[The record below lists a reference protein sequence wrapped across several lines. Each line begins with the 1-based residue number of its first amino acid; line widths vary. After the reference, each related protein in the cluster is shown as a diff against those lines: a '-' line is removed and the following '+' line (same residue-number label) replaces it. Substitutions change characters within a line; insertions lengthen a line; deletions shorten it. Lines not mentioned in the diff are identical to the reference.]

1 MSNILV
7 LQIEDRSD
15 NNFLNENM
23 QLNKKICQENNMQYK
38 FLYKSQDNV
47 PPYWG
52 KVFEIDR
59 IISDKN
65 NSNVDYV
72 FWIDSDA
79 FFLHFNKNKL
89 VDFLNKYS
97 EYSMIITTDHPPWKL
112 KFNAGVFIV
121 KNDSNSREIISYWKS
136 LYNPNNWWI
145 EDNKWKTDK
154 PYSGDDYE
162 QGAFITNILTNNK
175 YSAHIKTVSYYIL
188 NNNTCTENT
197 NETIVTHLAG
207 RSKDPLKIANCKNIL
222 YNQNYGIIYF
232 IICLFLLLLIVILCY
247 CYNKKMKK
255 YIDKYIHK
263 LYVCYKKNT

>member
-1 MSNILV
+1 MFNIVV

-23 QLNKKICQENNMQYK
+23 QLNKEICNENNMQYK

-59 IISDKN
+59 ILND
-65 NSNVDYV
+65 NSNVDYI

-79 FFLHFNKNKL
+79 FFLHFHKNRL
-89 VDFLNKYS
+89 TDFLNKYS
-97 EYSMIITTDHPPWKL
+97 NYSMIITKDPPPWNM

-121 KNDSNSREIISYWKS
+121 KNDSYSREIFSYWKS
-136 LYNPNNWWI
+136 LYNPNNWRM
-145 EDNKWKTDK
+145 EGNKWKTDK
-154 PYSGDDYE
+154 PYAGDDYE
-162 QGAFITNILTNNK
+162 QGAFATYILSNNQ
-175 YSAHIKTVSYYIL
+175 YSAYIKTVPYYIL
-188 NNNTCTENT
+188 NNNSCTENT

-207 RSKDPLKIANCKNIL
+207 RIKDPFKIATCKNVL

-232 IICLFLLLLIVILCY
+232 IICLILFVIIVLLCY
-247 CYNKKMKK
+247 CYSKKMK
-255 YIDKYIHK
+255 KYIHK
-263 LYVCYKKNT
+263 LYVFYKKNA

>member
-1 MSNILV
+1 MLNIVV

-23 QLNKKICQENNMQYK
+23 QLNKEICNENNIQYK

-59 IISDKN
+59 ILTN
-65 NSNVDYV
+65 NTNVDYI

-89 VDFLNKYS
+89 IGFLDKNS
-97 EYSMIITTDHPPWKL
+97 GYSMIITKDPPPWKMN
-112 KFNAGVFIV
+112 FNAGVFIV
-121 KNDSNSREIISYWKS
+121 KNDSYSREIFSYWKS

-154 PYSGDDYE
+154 PYAGNDYE
-162 QGAFITNILTNNK
+162 QGAFATKILTNNK
-175 YSAHIKTVSYYIL
+175 YSTHIKTVPYYIL
-188 NNNTCTENT
+188 NNNSCTENT

-207 RSKDPLKIANCKNIL
+207 RIKDPLKIATCKNVL
-222 YNQNYGIIYF
+222 YNQNYDIIYF
-232 IICLFLLLLIVILCY
+232 IISLFLLLLIVLLCY

-255 YIDKYIHK
+255 YIHK
-263 LYVCYKKNT
+263 LFVFYKKNT